1 MPIRRRAVQ
10 VFILLAIAALSFAV
24 NVNRLWGQNAP
35 SMILDVAWSPNG
47 ERLAMVDNSGTLRIR
62 VSDQSTDIFHFTRPL
77 VLYKAS
83 ITWSPQGERLAAGI
97 GNRMYIWNTTSW
109 QLVYE
114 FAVGDPDGFFTFDS
128 IQNIPEGVQK
138 ITWSVDG
145 RYVVVGTY
153 SYETSV
159 WDNQESRSIFQEGDL
174 SGGGPGRVWLGDN
187 GWLGDGATKVNVFS
201 GELIV
206 PSVEDIQNRYG
217 GSAEGGATE
226 PRPDNTQIAWGN
238 NTGFLLIYNLNT
250 LQGVNAIEVTD
261 SIPPAPRRSI
271 ADISWDGTWNFIAV
285 VSHDGELYIVNL
297 LTEDVATVLNINGQL
312 NAVNWNPTNN
322 LVTYAGVSS
331 TGESILETV
340 DVSGIA
346 GVPTVVPTP
355 HPTPSGGFIIPPGDP
370 VCPGGGGEWIWVD
383 GELVFVCGVTWE

>member
-174 SGGGPGRVWLGDN
+174 SGGGP
-187 GWLGDGATKVNVFS
+187 
-201 GELIV
+201 
-206 PSVEDIQNRYG
+206 
-217 GSAEGGATE
+217 
-226 PRPDNTQIAWGN
+226 
-238 NTGFLLIYNLNT
+238 
-250 LQGVNAIEVTD
+250 
-261 SIPPAPRRSI
+261 
-271 ADISWDGTWNFIAV
+271 
-285 VSHDGELYIVNL
+285 
-297 LTEDVATVLNINGQL
+297 
-312 NAVNWNPTNN
+312 
-322 LVTYAGVSS
+322 
-331 TGESILETV
+331 
-340 DVSGIA
+340 
-346 GVPTVVPTP
+346 
-355 HPTPSGGFIIPPGDP
+355 
-370 VCPGGGGEWIWVD
+370 
-383 GELVFVCGVTWE
+383 